1 MLFVVYEELY
11 HHRDAM
17 RVLGKRLSSPCWS
30 FGMTAREV
38 EQSKWWQKYT
48 VSVDWHVVK
57 HGRAV
62 VVEDCGNLVE
72 VFGVEAA
79 AIHLPVLLRQLVHRC
94 PPPKRRDWPVL
105 CKRGSHLGEWACCSK
120 LILGLWWYHGFF
132 GCFGPLWL
140 AGRN

>member
-1 MLFVVYEELY
+1 
-11 HHRDAM
+11 
-17 RVLGKRLSSPCWS
+17 
-30 FGMTAREV
+30 MTAREV
-38 EQSKWWQKYT
+38 EQSKWQKKYT
-48 VSVDWHVVK
+48 ISVDWHVVK

-105 CKRGSHLGEWACCSK
+105 CKRGSHLREWACCSK
-120 LILGLWWYHGFF
+120 LIVGLWYGTTAA
-132 GCFGPLWL
+132 L
-140 AGRN
+140 AALAALAICGWQEETEEN